1 MQQGLVPQMQILAAD
16 AAVCLFITYW
26 IFLAHSRRTSDAY
39 FFPLTSAWPGI
50 NISSKHHSI
59 DSPLAIR
66 SRSTIATAISVRF
79 EYVFSIERPRD
90 DHFEP
95 TFR

>member
-66 SRSTIATAISVRF
+66 SRSTIATAISSATPFTRF
-79 EYVFSIERPRD
+79 IFLDRSQILV
-90 DHFEP
+90 P
-95 TFR
+95 T